1 MFTGWGCPTDS
12 ALVPVPAVLLPH
24 PGDLEEEKERP
35 RKHHDQRDGQ
45 RGRRFCAQNLK
56 PPLPSKPEQSSPLKI
71 WTVLSPRN
79 LNSPLPSKPELS
91 SPLFST
97 RLLFS
102 DGRESL
108 RWWFERFYE
117 TQWATSQTLKRYCG
131 EEEFRQEGW
140 SKVVLLQWTSTVP
153 TSKPGTLMTKA
164 ETVIAGKLDD
174 PLGTN

>member
-1 MFTGWGCPTDS
+1 MSDRLCTGSSPCSPTASPWGPGGREGTASQTSWSTGWSEGTTI
-12 ALVPVPAVLLPH
+12 L
-24 PGDLEEEKERP
+24 R
-35 RKHHDQRDGQ
+35 
-45 RGRRFCAQNLK
+45 
-56 PPLPSKPEQSSPLKI
+56 SKPETSSPLKI